1 VKPVRAVYRMYMVD
15 GKTSFLIFWGILLAI
30 FALSSGL
37 VWYFSGGSVQFSGA
51 PAVYIFAFV
60 SGIVSV
66 REPLYFSLGM
76 GVRRKDIF
84 AGSMLYYVS
93 HAVASAVLL
102 TVFAR
107 LELLLFSWRQ
117 LPINFFANQ
126 WLSGKP
132 VPVEWLFHSGAILML
147 LVSGFFLASVY
158 HRFGA
163 MGLFGLTAISLL
175 LGALLSLTGGF
186 ESLERLMGGLDPA
199 TAIAGSLLITIVI
212 HSALSYLCLRTL
224 SVK

>member
-1 VKPVRAVYRMYMVD
+1 MKPVWAVYRMYMVD

-30 FALSSGL
+30 FALSCGL
-37 VWYFSGGSVQFSGA
+37 VWYFSGSVQFSGA

-76 GVRRKDIF
+76 GVRRKDIY
-84 AGSMLYYVS
+84 AGSLLYNVS
-93 HAVASAVLL
+93 HAAASALLL

-107 LELLLFSWRQ
+107 LEILLFSWQ
-117 LPINFFANQ
+117 ELPISFFANQ

-132 VPVEWLFHSGAILML
+132 VPVEWLFHAGAILML

-158 HRFGA
+158 HRFGM
-163 MGLFGLTAISLL
+163 MGLFGLAAISLL
-175 LGALLSLTGGF
+175 LGVLLSLTGGF
-186 ESLERLMGGLDPA
+186 EALERLLDGLDPA
-199 TAIAGSLLITIVI
+199 AGIASSLIITIVI
-212 HSALSYLCLRTL
+212 HSALSYLCLRKL
-224 SVK
+224 AVK